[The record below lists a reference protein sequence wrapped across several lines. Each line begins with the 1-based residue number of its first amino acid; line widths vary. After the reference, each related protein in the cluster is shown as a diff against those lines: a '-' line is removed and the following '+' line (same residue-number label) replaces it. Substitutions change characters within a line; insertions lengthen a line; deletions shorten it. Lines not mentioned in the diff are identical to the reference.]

1 MKKAAN
7 LVILPALT
15 IIKTREISAGGQRRN
30 LKIWV
35 WKCPVKFRR
44 KFKLLEK
51 VNYRSR
57 RRTCKVPPQ
66 ILRIIDANCNRI
78 GEGLRFLEDIA
89 RFILNDSALSRQL
102 KSMRHDLVTSLSC
115 FGPALL
121 SERRV
126 ETDVGIAKRISHW
139 QDLLSLV
146 TANARRVEEA
156 LRVVEEL
163 SKLPELSPQI
173 NQKNFEAARFNLYK
187 LQRELIS
194 RLARRQKIA
203 QLAGLYVIID
213 TQTIGSNDVVDTAR
227 KIIKGGAK
235 IIQLRDKH
243 HNRGELLVIAKT
255 LSDLCHKN
263 SVLFIV
269 NDYLDI
275 VLASVADGIHIGQED
290 LPLSVIRRELPVD
303 SIIGLSVSTPAQ
315 ARKAEK
321 AGADYIAVSAI
332 YPSSTKPE
340 VKAVGLAK
348 LSTIEKAVSI
358 PVVAIGG
365 INGHNIGDIMASG
378 ADAAAVISA
387 VLSQTDIESATRQLV
402 KEIEKQAKSR
412 KKS

>member
-1 MKKAAN
+1 M
-7 LVILPALT
+7 
-15 IIKTREISAGGQRRN
+15 
-30 LKIWV
+30 
-35 WKCPVKFRR
+35 
-44 KFKLLEK
+44 
-51 VNYRSR
+51 
-57 RRTCKVPPQ
+57 PPQ

-89 RFILNDSALSRQL
+89 RFILNDSVLSRQL
-102 KSMRHDLVTSLSC
+102 KSMRHNLVTSLSR
-115 FGPALL
+115 FGLPLI
-121 SERRV
+121 SERNV
-126 ETDVGIAKRISHW
+126 DTDVGITTRIVHR
-139 QDLLSLV
+139 QDLASLV

-163 SKLPELSPQI
+163 SKLPELSPQLKQ
-173 NQKNFEAARFNLYK
+173 NDFEAARFNLYK

-194 RLARRQKIA
+194 RLVRRQKIK

-213 TQTIGSNDVVDTAR
+213 TQTIGSKDIVDTAR
-227 KIIKGGAK
+227 KIINGGAK

-243 HNRGELLVIAKT
+243 YNRGELLVIAKT
-255 LSDLCHKN
+255 LSDLCRKN

-275 VLASVADGIHIGQED
+275 ALASEADGIHIGQDD
-290 LPLSVIRRELPVD
+290 LPLSVVRKELPVD
-303 SIIGLSVSTPAQ
+303 SIVGLSVSTPAQ
-315 ARKAEK
+315 ARQAKK

-332 YPSSTKPE
+332 YPSPTKPE
-340 VKAVGLAK
+340 VKPVGPAR
-348 LSTIEKAVSI
+348 LSSIKKAVCI

-365 INGHNIGDIMASG
+365 INRQNIGDVIASG

-387 VLSQTDIESATRQLV
+387 VLGQPDIQSATRNLV